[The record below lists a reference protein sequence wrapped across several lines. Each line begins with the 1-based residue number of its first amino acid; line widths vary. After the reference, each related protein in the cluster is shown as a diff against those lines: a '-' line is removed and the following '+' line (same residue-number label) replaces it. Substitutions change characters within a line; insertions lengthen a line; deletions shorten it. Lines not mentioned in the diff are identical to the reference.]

1 MIQYVDNGDLAI
13 FDGLSFRRDK
23 KTGYYLNA
31 KTHKRLHVYVWEH
44 FNGAIP
50 KGYEIHHKDFDKK
63 NNEIENLQ
71 MLTSK
76 EHHEIHGSALTD
88 DQREWRRKNL
98 AENARPKAS
107 EWHGSNAGS
116 EWHRQHYEQVKDK
129 LYVKK
134 KFVCE
139 YCGKEFESTQV
150 NSKFCSNNCK
160 SAARRKSG
168 VDNVVKI
175 CERCGNEYTANKYQK
190 TKYCESC
197 RRGAGRR

>member
-31 KTHKRLHVYVWEH
+31 RTHKRLHVYVWEY
-44 FNGAIP
+44 FNGTIP
-50 KGYEIHHKDFDKK
+50 KGYEIHHVDFDKK
-63 NNEIENLQ
+63 NNEIENLK

-76 EHHEIHGSALTD
+76 EHHEIHGAALTEC
-88 DQREWRRKNL
+88 QREWRRKNL

-107 EWHGSNAGS
+107 EWHGSDAGA
-116 EWHRQHYEQVKDK
+116 EWHRQHYEKVKDK
-129 LYVKK
+129 MHVTK
-134 KFVCE
+134 KFACE

-150 NSKFCSNNCK
+150 NSKFCSNKCRA
-160 SAARRKSG
+160 AARRRSG
-168 VDNVVKI
+168 VDNIVKI
-175 CERCGNEYTANKYQK
+175 CERCGGEYKANKYQK

-197 RRGAGRR
+197 RRGAGRN

>member
-76 EHHEIHGSALTD
+76 EHHEIHGYALTD

-107 EWHGSNAGS
+107 EWHSSNAGS
-116 EWHRQHYEQVKDK
+116 EWHRHHYEQVKDK
-129 LYVKK
+129 LHVKK

-150 NSKFCSNNCK
+150 KSKFCSNNCK

-190 TKYCESC
+190 THYCESC